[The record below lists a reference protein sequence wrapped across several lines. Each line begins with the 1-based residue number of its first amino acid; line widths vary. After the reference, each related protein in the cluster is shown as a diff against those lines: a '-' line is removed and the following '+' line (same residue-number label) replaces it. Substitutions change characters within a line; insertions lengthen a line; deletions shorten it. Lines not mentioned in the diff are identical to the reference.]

1 MINRNIKVGALIA
14 ESIDISNSNDYSTVI
29 EVLNDKVIIKD
40 KEDRKYTIDLILE
53 EAFYWYECDKNGV
66 LLEE

>member
-14 ESIDISNSNDYSTVI
+14 ESIDISYSNDYSTVI
-29 EVLNDKVIIKD
+29 
-40 KEDRKYTIDLILE
+40 E

>member
-1 MINRNIKVGALIA
+1 
-14 ESIDISNSNDYSTVI
+14 
-29 EVLNDKVIIKD
+29 VIIKD
-40 KEDRKYTIDLILE
+40 KEDRKYTIDLIE

>member
-14 ESIDISNSNDYSTVI
+14 ESIDISYSNDYSTVI

-40 KEDRKYTIDLILE
+40 KEDRKYTIDLYD